1 MNKKKTYIAS
11 RVEIVNMCSSDN
23 IATVYRYVK
32 DNWRGR
38 RRGKTKLFL

>member
-23 IATVYRYVK
+23 IAQFM
-32 DNWRGR
+32 
-38 RRGKTKLFL
+38 GKQKQ